1 MKKICFLD
9 GHLILREHKTGVHY
23 FHQEVAKRLCLDNLF
38 DCNIAYFEK
47 KDEHSVHIK
56 DNEWI
61 KKYTNVCKGKK
72 RILSYLLPIEIFF
85 KKNDV
90 YICDGLCPH
99 TFYRSKKVAIVFD
112 MMVEIY
118 PENYSTL
125 KRIYLKNF
133 FNKLK
138 KMDLIFCISETTK
151 NDIVK
156 YYHIDESKIIN
167 CYCGVD
173 ETDYIG
179 DDIENKYIDKN
190 EKYFLYIGDMRKN
203 KNMFN
208 MIEGFFLYCEKNI
221 DAKEMLYIA
230 GKKGEE
236 YINLKQMI
244 DKSVYKNRVRFLGYI
259 SENDKSY
266 LYKNA
271 EAILL
276 LSFYEGFGIPVIEAM
291 RHYKPIITSNCSSMR
306 EIGEGAAILADPS
319 DVTDIAKKI
328 ALSVNNYEINVDKY
342 NEKIKK
348 YNFDNV
354 ASIIEKNLLDMLGD
368 Y

>member
-1 MKKICFLD
+1 MHIS
-9 GHLILREHKTGVHY
+9 V
-23 FHQEVAKRLCLDNLF
+23 
-38 DCNIAYFEK
+38 FE
-47 KDEHSVHIK
+47 
-56 DNEWI
+56 
-61 KKYTNVCKGKK
+61 
-72 RILSYLLPIEIFF
+72 
-85 KKNDV
+85 
-90 YICDGLCPH
+90 
-99 TFYRSKKVAIVFD
+99 
-112 MMVEIY
+112 
-118 PENYSTL
+118 
-125 KRIYLKNF
+125 
-133 FNKLK
+133 K

-221 DAKEMLYIA
+221 DANEMLYIA

-236 YINLKQMI
+236 YINLKKMI